1 MTYIVN
7 DKCINCRFTDCVE
20 VCPVDCFYIGENSIV
35 INPDECI
42 DCGVCEPECPA
53 DAIVPDTNMTSELQ
67 YWLDINTKH
76 STGPDAWPNITK
88 KLDPLPNA
96 DKLNPA
102 EGYDKDKT
110 DDFSPNPGPE
120 E

>member
-7 DKCINCRFTDCVE
+7 DKCINCRYTDCVE
-20 VCPVDCFYIGENSIV
+20 VCPVDCFYIGENTIV
-35 INPDECI
+35 IHPDECI

-53 DAIVPDTNMTSELQ
+53 GAIVPDSDDYPNLQ
-67 YWLDINTKH
+67 HWLDINTKY
-76 STGPDAWPNITK
+76 SSIWPNITQ

-96 DKLNPA
+96 DSVNP
-102 EGYDKDKT
+102 EKGYTENKT
-110 DDFSPNPGPE
+110 EMFSDAAGPE